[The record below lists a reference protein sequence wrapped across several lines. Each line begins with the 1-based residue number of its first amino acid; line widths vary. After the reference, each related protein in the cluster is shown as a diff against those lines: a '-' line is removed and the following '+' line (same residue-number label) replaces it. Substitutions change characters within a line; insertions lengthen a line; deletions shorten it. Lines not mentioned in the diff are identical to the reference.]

1 MMVRHLR
8 GGPLWMF
15 LSVFLVI
22 LFFGAQAWG
31 GAEVVTVSGEAIQA
45 DAVTFEAGGGVR
57 TRGPAGERRLEPDE
71 LVGVRL
77 AHPLGI
83 RKVRRGLVLV
93 SGERFS
99 GAVREL
105 SAESALLRSPLLR
118 ELRFARREVAA
129 VISGE
134 GVSAT
139 DLLAAPTGEVVL
151 RNGDRIQGQ
160 LQSIQGGVAT
170 LTTDLGKLDVAVER
184 LVYIKLAQFPPS
196 WGPVRRPLTALV
208 LADGDWLL
216 GDIVGEE
223 EGKLLV
229 HRAPAATGAGNRDA
243 RDAESGL
250 DLSVPK
256 SAVSEVRYLG
266 RGVVYLSDLEPARV
280 EEKPFFDYLLPWQR
294 DLSVGK
300 GRLSLRGQVFYKGL
314 GVHARCRLTYDLM
327 GKYARF
333 HSVIG
338 IDDEAR
344 GKGNCVF
351 EVWVDG
357 EKRFESGPVT
367 GRDGPRTV
375 EVDVTGA
382 DELVLLVGFG
392 EAGDV
397 ADRADWADAYLVTV
411 EAFRAARVVG
421 KETP

>member
-8 GGPLWMF
+8 GEPLWVF
-15 LSVFLVI
+15 LPVFLVT

-31 GAEVVTVSGEAIQA
+31 GVEVVTVSGEAIQA
-45 DAVTFEAGGGVR
+45 DAGTFEAGGGG
-57 TRGPAGERRLEPDE
+57 RGAGPVGERRLGPDE
-71 LVGVRL
+71 LLGVRL

-83 RKVRRGLVLV
+83 RKVRRGLVLTT
-93 SGERFS
+93 GETWS

-105 SAESALLRSPLLR
+105 SAESALLRSPLLK

-196 WGPVRRPLTALV
+196 WGPAHRPLTAIV

-216 GDIVGEE
+216 GDIVGEA
-223 EGKLLV
+223 EGNLLV
-229 HRAPAATGAGNRDA
+229 RRGALPTGGRGAEPAEGGG
-243 RDAESGL
+243 GL

-256 SAVSEVRYLG
+256 SVVSEVRYLG
-266 RGVVYLSDLEPARV
+266 RGVVCLSDLEPARV

-314 GVHARCRLTYDLM
+314 GVHSRCRLTYDLA
-327 GKYARF
+327 GRYARF

-367 GRDGPRTV
+367 GRDEARTV

-382 DELVLLVGFG
+382 KELVLLVDFG

-397 ADRADWADAYLVTV
+397 ADRADWADAYLVTA
-411 EAFRAARVVG
+411 EALRAARADR

>member
-8 GGPLWMF
+8 GEPLWMF
-15 LSVFLVI
+15 LPVFLVA
-22 LFFGAQAWG
+22 LFFGPRAWG

-45 DAVTFEAGGGVR
+45 DAVTFEEGGGVR
-57 TRGPAGERRLEPDE
+57 VAGPAGERRFETAE

-83 RKVRRGLVLV
+83 RKVRRGLVLTT
-93 SGERFS
+93 GETWR

-105 SAESALLRSPLLR
+105 SAESVLLRSPLLR

-151 RNGDRIQGQ
+151 RNGDRIQGT
-160 LQSIQGGVAT
+160 LQSVHGGVAT
-170 LTTDLGKLDVAVER
+170 LTTDLGELDVAVER

-196 WGPVRRPLTALV
+196 WGPADRPLTAIV

-216 GDIVGEE
+216 GDIVGEA

-250 DLSVPK
+250 ELSVPK
-256 SAVSEVRYLG
+256 SVVSEVRYLG

-300 GRLSLRGQVFYKGL
+300 GRLSLRGQVFHKGL
-314 GVHARCRLTYDLM
+314 GVHAQCRLTYDLA

-357 EKRFESGPVT
+357 ERRFASGSVT
-367 GRDGPRTV
+367 GRDDPRTV

-382 DELVLLVGFG
+382 KELAVLVDFG

-397 ADRADWADAYLVTV
+397 ADRADWADAYLITT
-411 EAFRAARVVG
+411 EALRAARADR

>member
-1 MMVRHLR
+1 M
-8 GGPLWMF
+8 
-15 LSVFLVI
+15 
-22 LFFGAQAWG
+22 
-31 GAEVVTVSGEAIQA
+31 
-45 DAVTFEAGGGVR
+45 
-57 TRGPAGERRLEPDE
+57 
-71 LVGVRL
+71 
-77 AHPLGI
+77 
-83 RKVRRGLVLV
+83 
-93 SGERFS
+93 
-99 GAVREL
+99 
-105 SAESALLRSPLLR
+105 
-118 ELRFARREVAA
+118 
-129 VISGE
+129 
-134 GVSAT
+134 
-139 DLLAAPTGEVVL
+139 
-151 RNGDRIQGQ
+151 
-160 LQSIQGGVAT
+160 
-170 LTTDLGKLDVAVER
+170 
-184 LVYIKLAQFPPS
+184 
-196 WGPVRRPLTALV
+196 
-208 LADGDWLL
+208 
-216 GDIVGEE
+216 
-223 EGKLLV
+223 
-229 HRAPAATGAGNRDA
+229 
-243 RDAESGL
+243 

-314 GVHARCRLTYDLM
+314 GVHSRCRLTYDLV

-367 GRDGPRTV
+367 GRDEPRTV

-397 ADRADWADAYLVTV
+397 GDRADWADAYLVTA
-411 EAFRAARVVG
+411 EALRAARAVR